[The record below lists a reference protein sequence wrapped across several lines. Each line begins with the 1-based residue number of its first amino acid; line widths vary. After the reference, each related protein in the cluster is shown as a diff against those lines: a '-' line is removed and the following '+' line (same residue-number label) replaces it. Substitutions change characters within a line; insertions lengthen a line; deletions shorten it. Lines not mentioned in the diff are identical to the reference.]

1 MYLIE
6 QHVQLNNM
14 LFRFLLAVV
23 VVFSSISASI
33 GQSSE
38 CENTL
43 NQATQEFSVG
53 HFYGIPSLLAPCLS
67 KLTKEQSVKAY
78 LLLTQVYLVIDDP
91 IAAEGSYL
99 KLLRADPEYIATE
112 EKDPIDL
119 VYLSKGFTTRPII
132 TPRVFVGLNASI
144 ARTIASVNSDP
155 VPIVAKQ
162 SLGVGIQFGGGLD
175 WNIDDHFSFCVD
187 FSFNT
192 KAFKS
197 IRNGISVRDEQS
209 LTESQTWLDVP
220 LYLRY
225 SRKFGKFDPY
235 LYAGYSFNSL
245 VGANGQAIFTS
256 NSAFGSSVISEGT
269 IPLLYKRNKSNS
281 ALVVGL
287 GSSYKIGKNFITID
301 LRYMN
306 GLTNLTNIENNYYD
320 AAGSSAVSNS
330 ITQYRL
336 TGDIFKLDNFAISF
350 GFRYPLYKPRKLH
363 KNGQQFEG
371 LKFLKRQKNKN
382 RTI

>member
-1 MYLIE
+1 MFY
-6 QHVQLNNM
+6 
-14 LFRFLLAVV
+14 RFLLAVV
-23 VVFSSISASI
+23 VVFSSISFSI

-38 CENTL
+38 CEATL

-53 HFYGIPSLLAPCLS
+53 HFYGIPSLLAPCLN

-91 IAAEGSYL
+91 IAAEASYL

-132 TPRVFVGLNASI
+132 TPHGFAGLNGSI
-144 ARTIASVNSDP
+144 ARTIASINSDP

-162 SLGVGIQFGGGLD
+162 SMGLGFQFGAGLD

-192 KAFKS
+192 KAYKS

-209 LTESQTWLDVP
+209 LTESQTWIDVP

-235 LYAGYSFNSL
+235 VYTGYAFNSL
-245 VGANGQAIFTS
+245 FGANGEVVFAS
-256 NSAFGSSVISEGT
+256 NSAVGSSETSEGT
-269 IPLLYKRNKSNS
+269 IPLLYKRNKSNNS
-281 ALVVGL
+281 LVFGL
-287 GSSYKIGKNFITID
+287 GSSYKLGKNFITVD

-320 AAGSSAVSNS
+320 AAGSSTLSNS
-330 ITQYRL
+330 ITRYRL
-336 TGDIFKLDNFAISF
+336 TGDIFKLDNFAVSF
-350 GFRYPLYKPRKLH
+350 GFRYPLYKPRKLN
-363 KNGQQFEG
+363 KGGKQFEG
-371 LKFLKRQKNKN
+371 LKFLKKTKKIEQGN
-382 RTI
+382 

>member
-1 MYLIE
+1 
-6 QHVQLNNM
+6 M
-14 LFRFLLAVV
+14 LFRFLLAVA
-23 VVFSSISASI
+23 VVFSSVSSSM

-38 CENTL
+38 CETTL

-53 HFYGIPSLLAPCLS
+53 HFYGIPSLLAPCLN

-91 IAAEGSYL
+91 IAAESSYL
-99 KLLRADPEYIATE
+99 KLLKVDPEYIATE

-132 TPRVFVGLNASI
+132 TPRVFVGSNGSVARNIVSI
-144 ARTIASVNSDP
+144 NSDP
-155 VPIVAKQ
+155 VPIVANQ
-162 SLGVGIQFGGGLD
+162 SVGLGFQLGLGLD
-175 WNIDDHFSFCVD
+175 WNIDDHFSFCAD
-187 FSFNT
+187 FSFST
-192 KAFKS
+192 RAYKS
-197 IRNGISVRDEQS
+197 VRNGISVRDGLS
-209 LTESQTWLDVP
+209 LTESQTWFDVP

-225 SRKFGKFDPY
+225 SRKFGRFDPY
-235 LYAGYSFNSL
+235 LYAGYAFNSL
-245 VGANGQAIFTS
+245 VGANGQVVYTN
-256 NSAFGSSVISEGT
+256 NSLSSSVPSEGA

-281 ALVVGL
+281 SLVLGL
-287 GSSYKIGKNFITID
+287 GSSYKIGKYFITVD

-320 AAGSSAVSNS
+320 AAGSSTISNS

-336 TGDIFKLDNFAISF
+336 TGDVFKLDNFAISF

-363 KNGQQFEG
+363 KSREQFDG
-371 LKFLKRQKNKN
+371 LKVFKKKDKKIEQGN
-382 RTI
+382 

>member
-1 MYLIE
+1 
-6 QHVQLNNM
+6 M
-14 LFRFLLAVV
+14 LFRFLLALV

-38 CENTL
+38 CETTL

-144 ARTIASVNSDP
+144 AETIASVNSDP
-155 VPIVAKQ
+155 VPIVTKQ
-162 SLGVGIQFGGGLD
+162 SLGLGIQFGGGLD

-187 FSFNT
+187 FSFST
-192 KAFKS
+192 KAYKS
-197 IRNGISVRDEQS
+197 IRSDISVRDEQS
-209 LTESQTWLDVP
+209 FTESQSWLDVP
-220 LYLRY
+220 FYLRY
-225 SRKFGKFDPY
+225 SRKFGRFDPY
-235 LYAGYSFNSL
+235 LYAGYAFNSL
-245 VGANGQAIFTS
+245 IGANGQVVYTN
-256 NSAFGSSVISEGT
+256 NSLSSSVPSEGA

-281 ALVVGL
+281 SLVFGL
-287 GSSYKIGKNFITID
+287 GSSYKIGKNFITVD

-320 AAGSSAVSNS
+320 AAGSSVLSNS

-336 TGDIFKLDNFAISF
+336 IGDVIKLDNFAISF

-363 KNGQQFEG
+363 KGRQQFDG
-371 LKFLKRQKNKN
+371 LKVFKKKDKKIEQGN
-382 RTI
+382 

>member
-1 MYLIE
+1 
-6 QHVQLNNM
+6 M

-23 VVFSSISASI
+23 VIFSSINASI

-112 EKDPIDL
+112 ERDPIDL

-162 SLGVGIQFGGGLD
+162 SLGLGIQFGGGLD

-209 LTESQTWLDVP
+209 LTESQTWFDVP

-235 LYAGYSFNSL
+235 VYAGYSFNSL
-245 VGANGQAIFTS
+245 VGANGQAVFTS

-281 ALVVGL
+281 SLVVGL

-336 TGDIFKLDNFAISF
+336 TGDIFKLDNFAVSF

-363 KNGQQFEG
+363 KGGQQFEG